1 MIKKRLSLEDIE
13 DKKDDKLLID
23 ILIEKTK
30 KEEETVSLTADI
42 LKQREELKKKLL
54 EELNDQDKEVKDEVE
69 GNNDSDK
76 DDSDESD
83 SGSGTLS
90 DLSDSD
96 RSDEEKSV
104 ESKDEENEDEEK
116 TEDEEKD
123 SKEDDSVTFDSDEE
137 DEEDIS
143 SAADDKEKLKSIIGS
158 GYKSSSE
165 KEKEKEPEK
174 EKSSKP
180 ATEAYTSSINDP
192 FKPILDIYNRYL
204 ISLESINPNLK
215 PQVKPENQPI
225 AYTKDAVIKALNNLI
240 RLANSYIT
248 KNKDF
253 IDTVSQ
259 SVKRINEKVVLY
271 TTYVQEEKYQF
282 NMKVVNDKDIIALV
296 ATNQSSDLRD
306 NVRLLSSYITDSS
319 KLGVKILNNS
329 FEELKS
335 IFQTN
340 NFKETEDPL
349 VYEYKSMIPGFN
361 LIKVQLDTYFNYLK
375 VKVNEFNFYR
385 VKMLKTEDLYNL
397 PSITLDNDNDIKYIV
412 NILNELVVSISM
424 MIDNLNLINQKFS
437 EFIDSIKVLIYD
449 VENNKYSNLAE
460 LNIDDK
466 IKDFIKFKLSME
478 VFITDIN
485 LIVEFFTGCESVLQE
500 TVDF

>member
-23 ILIEKTK
+23 TLIEKTK

-76 DDSDESD
+76 GDSDESD

-96 RSDEEKSV
+96 RSDEEKSD
-104 ESKDEENEDEEK
+104 ESKDEKKEDEEK
-116 TEDEEKD
+116 TEDEKKD
-123 SKEDDSVTFDSDEE
+123 SKEDDSVTFDSDGE

-158 GYKSSSE
+158 GHKSSSE
-165 KEKEKEPEK
+165 KEKEPEE

-240 RLANSYIT
+240 KLANSYIT

-253 IDTVSQ
+253 IDTISK
-259 SVKRINEKVVLY
+259 SVKKINEKVVLY

-282 NMKVVNDKDIIALV
+282 NMKVVSNKDIIALV

-349 VYEYKSMIPGFN
+349 LYEYKFMIPGFN

-412 NILNELVVSISM
+412 NTLNELVISISM